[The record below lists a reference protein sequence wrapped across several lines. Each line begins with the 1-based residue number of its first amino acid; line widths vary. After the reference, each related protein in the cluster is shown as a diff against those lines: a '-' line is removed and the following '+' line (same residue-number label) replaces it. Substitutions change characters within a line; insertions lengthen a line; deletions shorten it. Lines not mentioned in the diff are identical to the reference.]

1 MIEGIPKIS
10 VLIICYKQE
19 ELIKRAINSLLAQKD
34 YIYEICVSDDCSPDR
49 TWEVLQE
56 YDKQYPGLFKLHQNR
71 PNVGIFENIEY
82 TWTMPTGDIIYQL
95 SGDDECG
102 EGWFKTVIEYIQNNH
117 IDYQNELFCIY
128 GDYKCVY
135 PNGDSFVFH
144 NDEVNKNQNLLKLAL
159 RGLIGNRSCCFSKR
173 VLDKFVKCSKGRSHI
188 AEDAQDRQLQ
198 VFSEANYYIPKVG
211 NIYYSYVGVST
222 QTTDDVLAERVQI
235 RLYAIEIFKQQNVK
249 LDNYDIVYSLELFPI
264 YERFLCKQ
272 TTGLF
277 FKMIHLYFKSMDP
290 KIRISRNQIRHLI
303 FAIRRRLPHK
313 QNIEMS

>member
-34 YIYEICVSDDCSPDR
+34 YIYEICVSDDCSPDN

-82 TWTMPTGDIIYQL
+82 TWSMPTGDIIYQL

-102 EGWFKTVIEYIQNNH
+102 KWWFKTVVEYIQNKH
-117 IDYQNELFCIY
+117 IDYKNELFSIY

-144 NDEVNKNQNLLKLAL
+144 NDAVIKNQNLLKLAL
-159 RGLIGNRSCCFSKR
+159 RGIIGNRSCCFSKR

-198 VFSEANYYIPKVG
+198 IFSETNYYVPKVG

-222 QTTDDVLAERVQI
+222 KITDDVLAERAQI
-235 RLYAIEIFKQQNVK
+235 GVYAFHLFDK
-249 LDNYDIVYSLELFPI
+249 LSVPYDNKDVIYSLDFMPVCEQFIHKQSMSRLFKLI
-264 YERFLCKQ
+264 F
-272 TTGLF
+272 LF
-277 FKMIHLYFKSMDP
+277 FKSFDFSIKGGLNLRPY
-290 KIRISRNQIRHLI
+290 L
-303 FAIRRRLPHK
+303 FAVMRRLPHK
-313 QNIEMS
+313 KAICFK